1 MAKFMF
7 IDAASVDICA
17 KIRDVRLSDRR
28 MTIDVKDA
36 IVLAKIAP
44 AAKHVSPKLRRIIAV
59 RAA

>member
-1 MAKFMF
+1 MTEFML

-44 AAKHVSPKLRRIIAV
+44 AAKQSVIQALAPFTIE
-59 RAA
+59 